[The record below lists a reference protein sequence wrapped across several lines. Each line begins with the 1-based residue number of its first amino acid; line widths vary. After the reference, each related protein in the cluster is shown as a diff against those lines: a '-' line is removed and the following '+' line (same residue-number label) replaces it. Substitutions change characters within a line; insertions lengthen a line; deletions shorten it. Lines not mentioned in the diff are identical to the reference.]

1 VDASTS
7 DAAWVAAMRRGDEA
21 AFARLYDAF
30 QGPLYRYALQM
41 CGAGSA
47 DDVVQE
53 TFMALLRGSRFDP
66 ARGTLAGYLFGI
78 ARHHILRRLSAGRLE
93 MNDCDEAIVGL
104 PVDLG
109 SPFDA
114 LSRAEAVRAVR
125 VAIASLPPVYR
136 EIVTLCELEELDYAT
151 AASVVQC
158 PVGTVRS
165 RLYRAKA
172 MLSAKLAGAG
182 LKPCP
187 THNAVP
193 SVRLLDRP
201 RGSPDGEPP
210 NSAALSGRGATRPG
224 EGG

>member
-1 VDASTS
+1 
-7 DAAWVAAMRRGDEA
+7 MRRGDEA

-78 ARHHILRRLSAGRLE
+78 ARHHILKRLSAGRLE
-93 MNDCDEAIVGL
+93 VNDCDEA
-104 PVDLG
+104 PEMRAVDAA

-114 LSRAEAVRAVR
+114 MSRAEAVQAVR
-125 VAIASLPPVYR
+125 AAIAALPPLYR

-165 RLYRAKA
+165 RLHRAKA
-172 MLSAKLAGAG
+172 ILSAKLADAG
-182 LKPCP
+182 LPP
-187 THNAVP
+187 SRVP
-193 SVRLLDRP
+193 RF
-201 RGSPDGEPP
+201 GEPTKRC
-210 NSAALSGRGATRPG
+210 AR
-224 EGG
+224 